1 MVKISIN
8 IGYIVIIKYS
18 SSSSSLE
25 CEKCTYT
32 CSHVCVGNLNFDYR
46 VCHRQASP
54 FAPLHHYLQRGEH
67 PLMWRKSQHW
77 LHSGGQSKG
86 TPFTDGQRRVVWCG
100 VCNAKYLCH
109 CGKDALRV
117 KDVGGP
123 STRWHLWLGQ
133 SRLLMDLDS
142 MQNLWPWT
150 PIQYPDC
157 NNMNQVLGTTVQ
169 EIRDEDILDQSRST
183 ISSPQLITRVLPA
196 HSS

>member
-1 MVKISIN
+1 MWKVHVHLLTRLCGKSQLWLQSL
-8 IGYIVIIKYS
+8 S
-18 SSSSSLE
+18 SPGITVCAITSLFATWQTSSL
-25 CEKCTYT
+25 CEGNFNIDYT
-32 CSHVCVGNLNFDYR
+32 VDGN
-46 VCHRQASP
+46 
-54 FAPLHHYLQRGEH
+54 QR
-67 PLMWRKSQHW
+67 LATS
-77 LHSGGQSKG
+77 
-86 TPFTDGQRRVVWCG
+86 FTDGQGVLWCSG

-183 ISSPQLITRVLPA
+183 ISSPQLITGVLPA